1 MMRDV
6 FFFKKERSFACIV
19 VYCASTILPIN
30 EFCKMKLFQKRI
42 HNTHTKQP
50 PMQNTSPSVQVSN
63 TVSQQKH
70 LSTESVKYVT
80 KCGRKEV

>member
-1 MMRDV
+1 M
-6 FFFKKERSFACIV
+6 FFFSLKERSFACIV

-30 EFCKMKLFQKRI
+30 EFCKMKLFRKRI